1 MNKSFF
7 VKAAGTG
14 ACYCGRCGKRQ
25 LVDRYNMQKHE
36 QICNSH
42 YKDGDEVYVVEE
54 GSSWGYRL
62 ESTEKVAPASG
73 RPASGTPA
81 PATNAPDVLT
91 LFICVPVL
99 IRIRGFKD
107 RFSGMEWQPIFVA
120 EFAAGSK
127 NPQILRNETGYE
139 MDVLLSLIRAGRIIP
154 ISTESDREVVRRVFP
169 CLDVY
174 SLQMFAHI
182 YKCKGFNTEQ
192 RIGAGTQSWLFENTP
207 NSRDWKD
214 LSCIAQKGKIPIY
227 AALYKNRKGM
237 YILQVVLKEG
247 QEKTVFLFTRGYCS
261 CDKAVDLREVFRRE
275 YYLVGNAMKAI
286 EQFDK
291 AYSEYHLAMY
301 AKRSQ
306 NILTPLLAAD
316 YHTGMELAAKAGV
329 TAIAESYDKLSV
341 FEKSPHLFHNLKD
354 LFGVSVQVLRA
365 LRRDQVSDRVME
377 RLEEIYKYQPAFL
390 QFDAYTDSMMEFYMR
405 ADITHSDPN
414 RARAIDG
421 IDALS
426 DKQILQ
432 ILRYLEKHPGEGH
445 YYCDYLNA
453 CAQLGEYMYGLTP
466 GIPVREAHDRVIA
479 RIINR
484 HDMDTKRA
492 FEMFVESDNYL
503 SLTTIYTVQDLE
515 VFKDDRYMVIAP
527 ETTDDLFAESESMHN
542 CVRIYTSKVARR
554 ATRIY
559 FLREK
564 ENPDQCFGTIEVSK
578 DGQVLI
584 QAKAFANGKLPKKA
598 QEFIVKW
605 CRYKRIRINTYD
617 IKIPH

>member
-1 MNKSFF
+1 
-7 VKAAGTG
+7 
-14 ACYCGRCGKRQ
+14 
-25 LVDRYNMQKHE
+25 
-36 QICNSH
+36 
-42 YKDGDEVYVVEE
+42 
-54 GSSWGYRL
+54 
-62 ESTEKVAPASG
+62 
-73 RPASGTPA
+73 
-81 PATNAPDVLT
+81 
-91 LFICVPVL
+91 
-99 IRIRGFKD
+99 
-107 RFSGMEWQPIFVA
+107 
-120 EFAAGSK
+120 
-127 NPQILRNETGYE
+127 
-139 MDVLLSLIRAGRIIP
+139 
-154 ISTESDREVVRRVFP
+154 
-169 CLDVY
+169 
-174 SLQMFAHI
+174 
-182 YKCKGFNTEQ
+182 
-192 RIGAGTQSWLFENTP
+192 
-207 NSRDWKD
+207 
-214 LSCIAQKGKIPIY
+214 
-227 AALYKNRKGM
+227 
-237 YILQVVLKEG
+237 
-247 QEKTVFLFTRGYCS
+247 
-261 CDKAVDLREVFRRE
+261 
-275 YYLVGNAMKAI
+275 MKAI

-291 AYSEYHLAMY
+291 AYPEYHLAMY

-306 NILTPLLAAD
+306 NIMTPLLAAD
-316 YHTGMELAAKAGV
+316 YHTGIELAAKAGV

-414 RARAIDG
+414 RARTIDG

-564 ENPDQCFGTIEVSK
+564 ENLDQCFGTIEVSK

-584 QAKAFANGKLPKKA
+584 QAKAFANCKLPKKA
-598 QEFIVKW
+598 QEFVVKW